1 MSMNDLQ
8 SFLQSMDVP
17 HNYIRSKT
25 KQIQIRI
32 YCITP
37 KDKEYLQINM
47 KRQTTQYKRCIKTS
61 TGNSKK
67 KIPKESSGKCKLN
80 NQNGKKENDRKYPK
94 LANHEEELEFYAEAS
109 RKL

>member
-1 MSMNDLQ
+1 MTPIGKATKLNTVTMSMNDLQ
-8 SFLQSMDVP
+8 SFLQSMDAP

-47 KRQTTQYKRCIKTS
+47 KRQTTQYKR
-61 TGNSKK
+61 
-67 KIPKESSGKCKLN
+67 
-80 NQNGKKENDRKYPK
+80 
-94 LANHEEELEFYAEAS
+94 
-109 RKL
+109 